1 MKTPPI
7 LEKATQFPAD
17 PFRTVLLGLGIAL
30 LWGSGLVVGGWSAN
44 LGLAAAHAGRA
55 IPWAPWLLAFLLVVS
70 GMLSVVYGVFF
81 RARAVEINEEEVALI
96 RWDGKGK
103 SIRRDEIKSVE
114 AGRSR
119 IILHGADSRMEIGRI
134 FTGWE
139 NLKKTLMERNG
150 RESVRA

>member
-7 LEKATQFPAD
+7 LENASQFPAD
-17 PFRTVLLGLGIAL
+17 PYRTVLLALGIIL

-44 LGLAAAHAGRA
+44 LALAAAHAGRT
-55 IPWAPWLLAFLLVVS
+55 IPWAPWLMAFLLIVS
-70 GMLSVVYGVFF
+70 GMLSVVYGMFF
-81 RARAVEINEEEVALI
+81 RPRAVEINDEEVAFI

-114 AGRSR
+114 ASRSR
-119 IILHGADSRMEIGRI
+119 IILHGANSRLEIGRI

-139 NLKKTLMERNG
+139 NLKKDLMKWNG
-150 RESVRA
+150 RESVQA